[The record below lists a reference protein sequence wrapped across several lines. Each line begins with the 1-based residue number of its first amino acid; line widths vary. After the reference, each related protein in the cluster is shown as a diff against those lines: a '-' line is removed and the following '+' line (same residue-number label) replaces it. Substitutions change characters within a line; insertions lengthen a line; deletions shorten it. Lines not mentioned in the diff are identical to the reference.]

1 MINRAAGGGCG
12 KVRGKP
18 SSRGESA
25 SGFPWEEGWKSP
37 GGRKRDGL
45 LRGRALGRSPGAVTS
60 VKAKVCGGVGVDTLF
75 TFTFNFDVILE
86 CECVCVASRAG
97 NGDALEQKECMS
109 ECVHNPG

>member
-12 KVRGKP
+12 KVRGKS

-37 GGRKRDGL
+37 GGRERDGL

-60 VKAKVCGGVGVDTLF
+60 VKAKVCGEGGYFIYFHFQL
-75 TFTFNFDVILE
+75 
-86 CECVCVASRAG
+86 
-97 NGDALEQKECMS
+97 
-109 ECVHNPG
+109 